1 MFFTDE
7 ELTKKPKGA
16 VGIDPSSLKRLEY
29 VAPARLMCADPMA
42 LPFGDEVALDTENYR
57 NYNLI
62 AFKHLNSGQYF
73 FMERPFNLDALRWAL
88 SHFRLVTFNGIGY
101 DMPILRV
108 ILKGADADA
117 VKALS
122 DEIILNDAKRPWLD
136 CPFNHIDIMEVCPLK
151 GSQKLYGARLHA
163 KRIQELPIDPN
174 AILTP
179 EQCLQIRDYCFNDLD
194 NLELIYRE
202 LAPHIALRE
211 DFGRLYGNIDLR
223 SKSDAQMA
231 EAVMVAELRRAAG
244 FVPKKPGPESAA
256 GLVFHYTPPAYIAF
270 ENDALR
276 AALAEFAATPL
287 SVGETG
293 HVDCPPDIREKK
305 LTIAGRRYS
314 VGIGGLHSNEKKQ
327 AVVADSETLLLDVDC
342 SSYYPNLML
351 HNKFGPSHLGET
363 FFAALKGI
371 VDRRLD
377 AKVNAPRLKKEGL
390 LDKAAL
396 IQAEADGLKIAAN
409 GTFGKTSDPYSIVYD
424 PANMVQVTLTGQL
437 SLIMLIERLSLVGIE
452 VVSANTDGIVIVCP
466 KARYSE
472 LQAIVGK
479 WENDTGLPTEEVR
492 YKAIYSR
499 DVNAYYVIKEDG
511 TCKVKGAYS
520 DKGSALN
527 SPLSTN
533 PEVYVC
539 SMAVQA
545 LLTNNTPIET
555 TIRNC
560 LDIRQFVSIKNAT
573 GGAYKDGYYLGKLV
587 RWYYGKSATK
597 GPILKCKSGHAVPD
611 TEGAVPLMQLP
622 PQLPSDIDLE
632 WYTNKANTILVDIGY
647 TKPKSLL

>member
-29 VAPARLMCADPMA
+29 DAPERLMCSDPMA

-101 DMPILRV
+101 DMPILRI

-163 KRIQELPIDPN
+163 ERIQELPIDPH
-174 AILTP
+174 ATLT
-179 EQCLQIRDYCFNDLD
+179 EAECLQIRDYCFNDLD

-256 GLVFHYTPPAYIAF
+256 GLVFHYSPPAYIAF
-270 ENDALR
+270 ENEALTAALR
-276 AALAEFAATPL
+276 DFAATPL
-287 SVGETG
+287 AVGETG

-305 LTIAGRRYS
+305 LTIAGRKYS

-327 AVVADSETLLLDVDC
+327 AVVAGSDNYILDIDVTG
-342 SSYYPNLML
+342 YYPNLIL
-351 HNKFGPSHLGET
+351 NNKFGPAHLGEH
-363 FFAALKGI
+363 FFVALGGM
-371 VDRRLD
+371 VDRRTSAKDNFPILRD
-377 AKVNAPRLKKEGL
+377 AGKIKEADL
-390 LDKAAL
+390 LE
-396 IQAEADGLKIAAN
+396 AEAGGLKIANN
-409 GTFGKTSDPYSIVYD
+409 GIFGKTSDPYSIVYD
-424 PANMVQVTLTGQL
+424 PANMVQITLTGQL
-437 SLIMLIERLSLVGIE
+437 SLVMLIERFTDMGLE
-452 VVSANTDGIVIVCP
+452 VVSANTDGIVVVCP
-466 KARYSE
+466 KSRYDALNKTVGIWGRETGLRTEETRYS
-472 LQAIVGK
+472 
-479 WENDTGLPTEEVR
+479 
-492 YKAIYSR
+492 AIYSR
-499 DVNAYYVIKEDG
+499 DVNAYFAVKTDG
-511 TCKVKGAYS
+511 KVKVKGAYS

-545 LLTNNTPIET
+545 LLTKGTPIET
-555 TIRNC
+555 TIRNAKRIQ
-560 LDIRQFVSIKNAT
+560 DFVSIKNAT

-587 RWYYGKSATK
+587 RWYYSTQATP

-622 PQLPSDIDLE
+622 PQLPSDIDLD
-632 WYTNKANTILVDIGY
+632 WYIAKANAILVDIGY
-647 TKPKSLL
+647 TKPNVLI